1 MKMAYFLGEKFNTE
15 KARFLVLPIPY
26 ERTTSFRKGTRHG
39 PKAFLEASDQLELY
53 DEELDQ
59 ETWLEGIHTFPMM
72 ISSQS
77 AEKFFPKLTSYVE
90 KIARMQEKTLFVIG
104 GEHSLTQAIVP
115 AYLKHYPNL
124 SVLHF
129 DAHADLRS
137 EYEGTP
143 YSHACALYPA
153 SRVCKVVQ
161 VGTRSIGPEELLNTA
176 HGNVTTFKMHKNLD
190 VATLIPKVLDALTKD
205 VYVSI
210 DVDGFDPSVIPGVGT
225 PEPGGFSWYD
235 GLALLRAVFE
245 RKNIVGVD
253 VMELCPLQDT
263 NISEFTAAKLV
274 YRLMGY
280 LAVSARIKFSTG

>member
-1 MKMAYFLGEKFNTE
+1 MKKPLRMPHFLGEQFSIE
-15 KARFLVLPIPY
+15 KARFLVLPVPY
-26 ERTTSFRKGTRHG
+26 ERTTSYKKGTNQG
-39 PKAFLEASDQLELY
+39 PKALLDASYQLELY
-53 DEELDQ
+53 DEELDR
-59 ETWLEGIHTFPMM
+59 ETWLKGIHTFPMV

-77 AEKFFPKLTSYVE
+77 QEKFFPKLTSYVE
-90 KIARMQEKTLFVIG
+90 EIAGMKEKTIFVIG

-129 DAHADLRS
+129 DAHTDLRS

-143 YSHACALYPA
+143 HSHACALYPA
-153 SRVCKVVQ
+153 SLICKVVQ
-161 VGTRSIGPEELLNTA
+161 VGTRSIGLEELPNTA
-176 HGNVTTFKMHKNLD
+176 HGNVTTFKMQKNLD
-190 VATLIPKVLDALTKD
+190 VAKLIPKVLDALTKD

-235 GLALLRAVFE
+235 GLALFRAIFE

-253 VMELCPLQDT
+253 VMELCPLHDT

-280 LAVSARIKFSTG
+280 LVC